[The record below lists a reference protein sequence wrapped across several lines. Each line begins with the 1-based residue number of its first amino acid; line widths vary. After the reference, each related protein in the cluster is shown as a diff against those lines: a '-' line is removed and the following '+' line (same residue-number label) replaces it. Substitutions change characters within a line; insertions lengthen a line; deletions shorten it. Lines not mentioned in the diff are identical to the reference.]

1 MAPEMFTSGPYQGPI
16 VDIFAAGVV
25 LFQMV
30 ARANPFKFSS
40 N

>member
-1 MAPEMFTSGPYQGPI
+1 MAPEILKKKTYKGTYA
-16 VDIFAAGVV
+16 DIFAAGVV